1 MAASTVEICPCE
13 PCAGGRVHVGA
24 GRKVPMTVRRQGSTS
39 VVVATDSPLIGD
51 GIASLLAEVDE
62 VDVVGTTSDYLDLVR
77 MVDEAHPQAVIV
89 NIRSP
94 HRAALATI
102 AVARQLRREFPRLGI
117 LIISDHDDGDALEA
131 IRGGASRV
139 AYLMDERRL
148 DMETVLDALHDVC
161 SGHSALDSTVV
172 DSLVS
177 HYEGVPVGR
186 LTSREPE
193 VLEQM
198 ARGLSNRAIASAL
211 NISVKAIEKD
221 ITAIFRKLEL
231 VDRSHVDRRVTAAL
245 WFLRGQ
251 TDPFGSGFP
260 RERAVGDLRVED

>member
-1 MAASTVEICPCE
+1 M
-13 PCAGGRVHVGA
+13 
-24 GRKVPMTVRRQGSTS
+24 
-39 VVVATDSPLIGD
+39 VVATDSPLIGD
-51 GIASLLAEVDE
+51 GITSLLADVDR
-62 VDVVGTTSDYLDLVR
+62 VDVVGTTSDYLDLVG
-77 MVDEAHPQAVIV
+77 MVDQASPQAVIIS
-89 NIRSP
+89 IRAP
-94 HRAALATI
+94 HRTALATI
-102 AVARQLRREFPRLGI
+102 AVARQLRRDFPNLGI

-139 AYLMDERRL
+139 AYLLDQRL
-148 DMETVLDALHDVC
+148 LDLETVLDALHDVC

-177 HYEGVPVGR
+177 HYEGIPVGR

-198 ARGLSNRAIASAL
+198 ARGLSNRAIAGEL

-221 ITAIFRKLEL
+221 ITAIFRKLDL

-251 TDPFGSGFP
+251 PDPFGSGFP
-260 RERAVGDLRVED
+260 SEQQLM